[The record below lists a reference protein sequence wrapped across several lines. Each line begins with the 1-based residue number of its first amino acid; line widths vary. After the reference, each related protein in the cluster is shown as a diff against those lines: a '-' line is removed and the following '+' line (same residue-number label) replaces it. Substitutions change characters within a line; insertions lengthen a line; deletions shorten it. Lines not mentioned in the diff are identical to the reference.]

1 MFGAREEEGV
11 EKKVGRDGFIYK
23 EVRRRKK
30 RFVNWN
36 GRLERERE
44 RERER
49 NNQRQVWFKESV
61 RVNLLAETTCIK
73 TVQSNVIF
81 FRNCMVGGI
90 GSCHQD

>member
-44 RERER
+44 REREKQSAAGLVQGIR
-49 NNQRQVWFKESV
+49 ES
-61 RVNLLAETTCIK
+61 E
-73 TVQSNVIF
+73 S
-81 FRNCMVGGI
+81 I
-90 GSCHQD
+90 G